1 MLLMH
6 DVYYENAPPYISN
19 IFNLYRNKR
28 PTRALRKTPH
38 FIVPAKQSEKTR
50 RGTVVS
56 SISEWERDTLPDQ
69 LKTIPIKR
77 TFKYH
82 LKKHLFPKKTLID
95 TVHLNLDRQAEIV
108 LNKTRC
114 DFIFR
119 YHKFQHQFNNV
130 NPQCLCGFRSQTT
143 QHLFFSCPLL
153 LDLREQLALD
163 LAGIPNFN
171 INHYNKLNA
180 KEKLDTLLYGGS
192 TYKIETNKLIVTTT
206 ANFISLIVD
215 YV

>member
-1 MLLMH
+1 VLIDAAPKHELLKLDRLHYKAALIVSGCIKGTNTNKVLKILNWAPLSEKRKQKKLLLMH

-153 LDLREQLALD
+153 LDLREQL
-163 LAGIPNFN
+163 
-171 INHYNKLNA
+171 
-180 KEKLDTLLYGGS
+180 
-192 TYKIETNKLIVTTT
+192 
-206 ANFISLIVD
+206 
-215 YV
+215 